1 MIGRELTGL
10 QMASNPYE
18 PWGAEDDDDTPEAEL
33 SAEERAE
40 RRFCSL
46 GERKMLGFQCSCS
59 S

>member
-1 MIGRELTGL
+1 
-10 QMASNPYE
+10 MASNPFE

-33 SAEERAE
+33 SAEELAE
-40 RRFCSL
+40 RRYCSL